1 MKKSQVPKGKGVL
14 MCIFGNEKLSGAI
27 KSKFWQVWV
36 HNRPQPLSL
45 SLVKVKKNVQFL
57 HYLKFFSDFLR
68 IELKLLTSK
77 ALCSLAPVSLSSLI
91 FYVLCIFFS
100 VLSVHAVLPFSQ
112 TELPWTWYLFP
123 PLAWLAPC
131 HSGLSLYVLSSK
143 TSFLKLLGKACP
155 PHFICFQSW
164 AIVHTYFFIVYLL
177 SSFPCRNISSRL

>member
-27 KSKFWQVWV
+27 KSKFWQIWV

-45 SLVKVKKNVQFL
+45 SLVEVKKNVQFL

-68 IELKLLTSK
+68 IELKLLTIK

-100 VLSVHAVLPFSQ
+100 VLSAHAVLPFSQ

-143 TSFLKLLGKACP
+143 RSFLKLLGKACP
-155 PHFICFQSW
+155 PHFICFSHEPLY
-164 AIVHTYFFIVYLL
+164 IFTFVL
-177 SSFPCRNISSRL
+177 SISYHHFPAGT